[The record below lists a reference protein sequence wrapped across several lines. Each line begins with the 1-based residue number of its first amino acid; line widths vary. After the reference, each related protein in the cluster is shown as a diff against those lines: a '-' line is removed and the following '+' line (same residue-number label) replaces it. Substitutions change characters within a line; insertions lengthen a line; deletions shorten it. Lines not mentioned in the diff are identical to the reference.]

1 MIFENNRIINSA
13 IFAVGVDGL
22 TIRKNTIEKACEKPK
37 RENGRNAIRVMN
49 SARVVIEVNTI
60 DPMQQGAGM
69 VEVVSN
75 MGGDSAGAP

>member
-1 MIFENNRIINSA
+1 VIFENNRIINSA

-22 TIRKNTIEKACEKPK
+22 TIRKNTIEKACEKPT

-49 SARVVIEVNTI
+49 SARVVIEGNTI
-60 DPMQQGAGM
+60 DPMQQAAGM

>member
-22 TIRKNTIEKACEKPK
+22 TIRKNTIEKACEKPT

-49 SARVVIEVNTI
+49 SARVVIEGNTI
-60 DPMQQGAGM
+60 DPMQQAAGM